1 MTVEPLVQSSHPL
14 MQPEVLG
21 RILTE
26 IATNAAPT
34 AIVELIR
41 WLDSFHFEGEVPLP
55 ELARL
60 VATLDEAAQPQLRQA
75 AGLYLSNVFGSRSVR
90 YKALGRDFYASLGRA
105 YDLVLNGLSGDF
117 SIEPSDSLRTE
128 VLLRTVRAAAGEM
141 KWVAFDYQELAP
153 DVWQRAASAY
163 RAAYVAGGLNLP
175 INLREGRETR
185 STVSRE
191 FIRLVAMQCA
201 SLDQLSPDRIE
212 AADKLVRYL
221 QHSLALS
228 VEPRGGGQFWID
240 LDTLAQPQ
248 RCLSVAED
256 APASIRYFQPGD
268 VVPLLGELRQTLEGG
283 SLGPGFAGIGA
294 PSVSG
299 AIRHLSR
306 QWGPVPP
313 MRQYRRHPVRGALS
327 LATGL
332 GFIRSLISGEALMRP
347 AAAWAL
353 RDASRS
359 GFGVESAALDPEICR
374 VGVLVGAHVGET
386 GRWVLALVRRV
397 RSNDRGEASVGLQT
411 VSSEPNPVLLD
422 DGSRSWNGI
431 LCDPVVR
438 GRGLRIVCEPGAMRS
453 QRPVFAKLGGRMVKL
468 DPGKILVGGPGYQ
481 IVGCNVL

>member
-1 MTVEPLVQSSHPL
+1 M
-14 MQPEVLG
+14 LG

-228 VEPRGGGQFWID
+228 VESRGGGQFWID

-248 RCLSVAED
+248 RCLGVAED

-294 PSVSG
+294 PSNSSGTTVS
-299 AIRHLSR
+299 
-306 QWGPVPP
+306 P
-313 MRQYRRHPVRGALS
+313 
-327 LATGL
+327 
-332 GFIRSLISGEALMRP
+332 RSRP
-347 AAAWAL
+347 AATSSRTTSSARCRRGGPSACGASQRGPISTSSTRARPMAWAM
-353 RDASRS
+353 RASKAWPAPMSSTSMNTRS
-359 GFGVESAALDPEICR
+359 APNCPASASCSARAYP
-374 VGVLVGAHVGET
+374 A
-386 GRWVLALVRRV
+386 
-397 RSNDRGEASVGLQT
+397 
-411 VSSEPNPVLLD
+411 VSS
-422 DGSRSWNGI
+422 R
-431 LCDPVVR
+431 R
-438 GRGLRIVCEPGAMRS
+438 
-453 QRPVFAKLGGRMVKL
+453 
-468 DPGKILVGGPGYQ
+468 
-481 IVGCNVL
+481 